1 MQEVERKEMAG
12 LEAQQLAVRAEIA
25 DIVALLKRKEAEDA
39 ELTRRLAQVPLSH
52 THTLSLSQPRPRL
65 PV

>member
-39 ELTRRLAQVPLSH
+39 ELTRRLAQVPLSLSL
-52 THTLSLSQPRPRL
+52 TLSLPQPRPRL

>member
-39 ELTRRLAQVPLSH
+39 ELTRRLAQVPLS
-52 THTLSLSQPRPRL
+52 LSLTFSLPQPRPRL